1 MKAGLGWIRCIA
13 KINLD
18 LFCQTAFNHT
28 STAIIPSTHIH
39 TDLHIYTYTYI
50 FYPLALQVL
59 WVVTISLL
67 ELLLEWRY
75 FVGKARSRKDDT
87 ADPQH
92 ALSILTTEKPSSIAH
107 QAVCQSE
114 NWVYRPVKWVHL
126 EKDGIDK
133 EQYDSQSLEIF
144 QMLHADWQS
153 SFVFQAL
160 LEGKIYSQTD
170 IISDRSFK
178 GLSMVATVLDH
189 HSNKIC

>member
-1 MKAGLGWIRCIA
+1 MKAGLGRIRCIA

-133 EQYDSQSLEIF
+133 EQYDSIIGDISNASCWLIVILRF
-144 QMLHADWQS
+144 PSTARGKNLFSDWYNFGPQLQRSKHGSNCARS
-153 SFVFQAL
+153 S
-160 LEGKIYSQTD
+160 
-170 IISDRSFK
+170 
-178 GLSMVATVLDH
+178 
-189 HSNKIC
+189 